1 MTTQERKEQKNKVK
15 ASEGLIKFGYN
26 SILERVKDIRQKFST
41 AFANGTRSGSGRI
54 VLGRTFDFS
63 KTMYAGPDFATESNL
78 PGNDE
83 SFDDNFETTQ
93 HIRFCQY

>member
-1 MTTQERKEQKNKVK
+1 
-15 ASEGLIKFGYN
+15 
-26 SILERVKDIRQKFST
+26 
-41 AFANGTRSGSGRI
+41 
-54 VLGRTFDFS
+54 
-63 KTMYAGPDFATESNL
+63 MYAGPDFATQSNL

>member
-1 MTTQERKEQKNKVK
+1 MTTQERKEQKDKVK

-54 VLGRTFDFS
+54 VLDRTFDFS
-63 KTMYAGPDFATESNL
+63 KTMYAGPDFATQSNL